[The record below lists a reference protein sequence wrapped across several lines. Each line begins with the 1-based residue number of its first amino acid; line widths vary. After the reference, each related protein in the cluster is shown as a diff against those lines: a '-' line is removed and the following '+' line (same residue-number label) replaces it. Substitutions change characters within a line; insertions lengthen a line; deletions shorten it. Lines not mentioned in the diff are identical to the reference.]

1 MLSSFRSE
9 LSSAQWPELAL
20 LVAHWTCIIAL
31 SDSPGCHSASWRA
44 VACALPRPLHRL
56 SRSSGSCSCCRM
68 HQLPLLTTT
77 SKRSCPGPSRHS
89 SSSSST
95 SSALIGLR
103 WLQARRLACSSFLEP
118 HFAVAV
124 VSADLRAASP
134 FAPRAFAPAPELR
147 LPWRRST
154 GSPPA

>member
-1 MLSSFRSE
+1 MLSSFHSE
-9 LSSAQWPELAL
+9 LSSAHWSKLAL
-20 LVAHWTCIIAL
+20 PVAHWTCIIAL

-44 VACALPRPLHRL
+44 AACATSRPLHRL
-56 SRSSGSCSCCRM
+56 SRSSGSCSCWRM

-77 SKRSCPGPSRHS
+77 SRRSCPGPSRRS

-95 SSALIGLR
+95 SSALIGQR
-103 WLQARRLACSSFLEP
+103 WLRARRLACSSLLEP

-124 VSADLRAASP
+124 VSADLLAASP
-134 FAPRAFAPAPELR
+134 FAPRAFAPAPEPR
-147 LPWRRST
+147 PPWRRST